1 MKNNSFVIG
10 LPEVVFRETDQIT
23 GSGTFVWTTSQE
35 TANLLTAGGHE
46 KVIHTQTNLYLK
58 AAGLFKY
65 IWSFNG
71 KGVTELSGNL
81 SCTVRT
87 IYYSN
92 EIYTGFGGGLNYL

>member
-10 LPEVVFRETDQIT
+10 LPEAMSRETDQIT

-71 KGVTELSGNL
+71 KKALQSGNL
-81 SCTVRT
+81 NCTLRT
-87 IYYSN
+87 ICYSN
-92 EIYTGFGGGLNYL
+92 QIYTGFGGGLNYL